1 MATAKD
7 TRARRAHARTPK
19 ARPRP
24 APLPPE
30 NRLDREQR
38 ADVALKLARA
48 AQPARPSP
56 DSVRAGTLRR
66 IRDELDFICSCAIVV
81 RRALIEQNC
90 ELDEDA
96 ARVLKR
102 CVSDELAGQIERI
115 DVLLGDSPND
125 KLSTGDDQT
134 RSQS

>member
-1 MATAKD
+1 MA
-7 TRARRAHARTPK
+7 TRARRAPARTPK
-19 ARPRP
+19 TRPRP
-24 APLPPE
+24 APQPSE
-30 NRLDREQR
+30 TRQQRERR
-38 ADVALKLARA
+38 ADAVLELARFA
-48 AQPARPSP
+48 EPARRPSP
-56 DSVRAGTLRR
+56 DTSTSALRK

-115 DVLLGDSPND
+115 DSLLGVRTRDDLD
-125 KLSTGDDQT
+125 KDNNEAGS
-134 RSQS
+134 RP

>member
-1 MATAKD
+1 
-7 TRARRAHARTPK
+7 
-19 ARPRP
+19 
-24 APLPPE
+24 
-30 NRLDREQR
+30 
-38 ADVALKLARA
+38 
-48 AQPARPSP
+48 
-56 DSVRAGTLRR
+56 VRAGTLRR